1 LTPLIVSGWPDDEA
15 RHRALY
21 PNDLRPQAHDIIR
34 TWAFYTIA
42 RSYLEDGSV
51 PWKHAAI
58 SGFILDPDRKKMSKS
73 KGNVVVPTD
82 TLDQFGSDAVRY
94 WAASGRLGWDSA
106 WDPKVLKD
114 GRRLATK
121 LLNAARLVYGY
132 QGEGGEVTAPLDRAL
147 IARLGTAIEQITE
160 RWDAWEHQN
169 ALAIAETWFWSDL
182 CDNYLELSKGRAYG
196 SDPSAL
202 ATLHMAIDAALR
214 LFAPI
219 VPFITEEVWQT
230 VAGNTHSIHTAPWPA
245 VEELPTTEDDGCF
258 DAAVEVLTQ
267 VRRAKSQAQV
277 SMRFPVHHLGVS
289 GPEAQLRSLK
299 SVIDDVV
306 ETGNVASY
314 ELSADGSAETLV
326 ADTQLA
332 ERESRQ

>member
-1 LTPLIVSGWPDDEA
+1 MFDTWGTSSLTPLIVSGWPDDQQ

-34 TWAFYTIA
+34 TWAFYTITRA
-42 RSYLEDGSV
+42 YLEDGSV

-73 KGNVVVPTD
+73 KGNVVVPTE

-132 QGEGGEVTAPLDRAL
+132 EGDAGEVTSPLDRAL
-147 IARLGTAIEQITE
+147 IGRLGATIARVTD

-169 ALAIAETWFWSDL
+169 ALGITETWFWSDL
-182 CDNYLELSKGRAYG
+182 CDNYLELSKGRAYRA
-196 SDPSAL
+196 DPSAI
-202 ATLHMAIDAALR
+202 ATLRIAIDVVLR
-214 LFAPI
+214 LFAPV
-219 VPFITEEVWQT
+219 VPFITEEIWQT
-230 VAGNTHSIHTAPWPA
+230 IANERDSIHVAPWPVA
-245 VEELPTTEDDGCF
+245 DKLPAGEDDGCF

-267 VRRAKSQAQV
+267 VRRAKSQAKV
-277 SMRFPVHHLGVS
+277 SMRFPVRHLRVS
-289 GPEAQLRSLK
+289 GSEAQLGLLK
-299 SVIDDVV
+299 LVIDDVPKRA
-306 ETGNVASY
+306 TSPTTN
-314 ELSADGSAETLV
+314 
-326 ADTQLA
+326 
-332 ERESRQ
+332 